1 MQQSLTPKELLFCA
15 LYARL
20 LLPKEAAIQAG
31 FSPSQAQNQ
40 AVKLLAREDIRREIR
55 RCLSREAE
63 DAFLMDAVKAGLFRL
78 AFSSAPDAA
87 LLISSPDFPD
97 HLNSLDLFSVSEI
110 KAGKNGVEIKFA
122 DRLRALEQLWEI
134 TRNQRLSQEDNIYQ
148 ALLESAQALARQENS
163 YGKD

>member
-1 MQQSLTPKELLFCA
+1 
-15 LYARL
+15 
-20 LLPKEAAIQAG
+20 
-31 FSPSQAQNQ
+31 
-40 AVKLLAREDIRREIR
+40 
-55 RCLSREAE
+55 
-63 DAFLMDAVKAGLFRL
+63 MDAVKAGLFRL

-87 LLISSPDFPD
+87 LLISSPDSPD
-97 HLNSLDLFSVSEI
+97 HLDSLDLFSVSEI